1 LENVGKCWENLEKVR
16 KIQKIWDKLINI
28 GKILVFYQVEKFV
41 LSEGH
46 DREVFLC
53 FLLAK
58 QKINKMV
65 VIKLIGCNLF

>member
-1 LENVGKCWENLEKVR
+1 MLGNVGKSWEKLGKVR

-46 DREVFLC
+46 D
-53 FLLAK
+53 
-58 QKINKMV
+58 
-65 VIKLIGCNLF
+65 